1 MRQVTLSAG
10 TLDYEDTG
18 GDGPTLVFLSGL
30 FIGGSL
36 WRHVVADLR
45 RDHRC
50 VVPEMPLGAHRIPM
64 DQAADLSARGLAALV
79 EEFLQAVGLHEVTL
93 IGCDWGGAQLVAA
106 HGHAARVA
114 RLILLPQEA
123 FENYPPGLP
132 GRMAAAAA
140 KVPAGVTLAL
150 QTLRVRSLRRTP
162 INFGLMSK
170 RPVPDEVMD
179 AWLKPALGSAAIRR
193 DVVKFLR
200 STRRGE
206 YLEAARALSTFDRPA
221 LVMWAPE
228 CRMMRP
234 AFGARLTEA
243 LPQGRLVHVP
253 DCFTLVPED
262 QPALCVTEIRAFL
275 ASS

>member
-1 MRQVTLSAG
+1 MRQVRLSTGA
-10 TLDYEDTG
+10 LEYEDTG
-18 GDGPTLVFLSGL
+18 GEGPTLVFLSGL
-30 FIGGSL
+30 FVGGSL

-50 VVPEMPLGAHRIPM
+50 VVPEMPLGAHRIAM
-64 DQAADLSARGLAALV
+64 DPDADLSSPALAALV
-79 EEFLQAVGLHEVTL
+79 GEFLRVVDLHDVTL

-106 HGHAARVA
+106 HGHAERVA
-114 RLILLPQEA
+114 RLVLLPQEA

-150 QTLRVRSLRRTP
+150 QTLRVRGLRRTP
-162 INFGLMSK
+162 VNFGLMSK
-170 RPVPDEVMD
+170 RPVPDQVMD
-179 AWLKPALGSAAIRR
+179 AWLAPALGSAAIRR
-193 DVVKFLR
+193 DVVKYLR
-200 STRRGE
+200 GTRRGE
-206 YLEAARALSTFDRPA
+206 YVEAARALSSFSRPA

-234 AFGARLTEA
+234 GFGARLAEA

-262 QPALCVTEIRAFL
+262 QPELCAIEIRAFL

>member
-50 VVPEMPLGAHRIPM
+50 VVPEMPLGAHRIAM
-64 DQAADLSARGLAALV
+64 DPAADLSSRGLAALV
-79 EEFLQAVGLHEVTL
+79 AEFLQTAGLSEVTL
-93 IGCDWGGAQLVAA
+93 IGCDWGGAQLVVAY
-106 HGHAARVA
+106 GHAGRVA

-123 FENYPPGLP
+123 FENYAPGLP
-132 GRMAAAAA
+132 GKMAAAAA
-140 KVPAGVTLAL
+140 RVPAGVTLAL
-150 QTLRVRSLRRTP
+150 QTLRVRSLRRAP
-162 INFGLMSK
+162 VNFGLMSK

-179 AWLKPALGSAAIRR
+179 AWLAPALGSAAIRR
-193 DVVKFLR
+193 DVVKYLR

-206 YLEAARALSTFDRPA
+206 YVEAARALSTFDRPA

-228 CRMMRP
+228 CRLMRP
-234 AFGARLTEA
+234 VFGARLTEA

-253 DCFTLVPED
+253 DSFTLIPED
-262 QPALCVTEIRAFL
+262 QPALCVAEIRAFL